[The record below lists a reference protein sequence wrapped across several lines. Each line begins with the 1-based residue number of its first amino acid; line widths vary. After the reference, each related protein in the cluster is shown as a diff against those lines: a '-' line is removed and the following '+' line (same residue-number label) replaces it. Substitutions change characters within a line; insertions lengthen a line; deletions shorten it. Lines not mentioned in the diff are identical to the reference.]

1 MARRLVRCS
10 SCHTELQGPRAISCA
25 HCRCHTAPPP
35 SYLQRFLHGRS
46 HIHSLPSL
54 QSDPLRYSPTP
65 DQGQGSK
72 KAVICGISYRNTKF
86 ELDGCINDAK
96 CMKYLLQ
103 TKFEFPESTIV
114 MLTEEETDRWKIPTK
129 HNIRN
134 ALRWLVQ
141 GCRSGD
147 SLVFHFSGHG
157 LQQRNYNGEELDGYD
172 ETICP
177 LDFKTQGVIV
187 DDEIN
192 ETIVRPLTHGVRLHA
207 IMDACHSGTVL
218 DLPFLWGT
226 ARYGCSKW
234 EDHRP
239 RTGTWKG
246 TNGGEAFCF
255 SGCDDSQSS
264 ADTSVLSNVT
274 STGAMTF
281 CFIQAI
287 EYGDGNTYASLL
299 QNIRQN
305 IHQKG
310 FKKGKCVPIS
320 ALMQMLLA
328 SGSQKHVLIQEPQL
342 SASYM
347 FDVNTL
353 FRL

>member
-1 MARRLVRCS
+1 MAAKPFRCS
-10 SCHTELQGPRAISCA
+10 T
-25 HCRCHTAPPP
+25 CHTAPKGRWVKNRAPCGCPLP
-35 SYLQRFLHGRS
+35 SYRITPVHPPMRP
-46 HIHSLPSL
+46 I
-54 QSDPLRYSPTP
+54 TP
-65 DQGQGSK
+65 DYRQSSK
-72 KAVICGISYRNTKF
+72 KAVICGISYRNTEY
-86 ELDGCINDAK
+86 ELDGCINDAN

-114 MLTEEETDRWKIPTK
+114 MLTETDPWKKPTK
-129 HNIRN
+129 RNIRN

-141 GCRSGD
+141 SCRSGD

-157 LQQRNYNGEELDGYD
+157 LQQPNLKGEELDGYD

-177 LDFKTQGVIV
+177 VDFETQGVIV

-192 ETIVRPLTHGVRLHA
+192 ETIVRPLTQGVRLHA
-207 IMDACHSGTVL
+207 VMDACHSGTVL
-218 DLPFLWGT
+218 DLPFLWRT
-226 ARYGCSKW
+226 DRYGYSGW

-246 TNGGEAFCF
+246 TYGGEAFCF

-287 EYGDGNTYASLL
+287 EQGDGKTYASLL
-299 QNIRQN
+299 QDMRQN
-305 IHQKG
+305 IHQEG
-310 FKKGKCVPIS
+310 SKKGT
-320 ALMQMLLA
+320 QMLPT
-328 SGSQKHVLIQEPQL
+328 SGSQKRVIIQEPQL